1 MNEMFSQGGK
11 GSTGILTNKQAI
23 ARHFGVKQ
31 SEVVYFSVGALL
43 TGYKVIY
50 DKVSQRAY
58 SLPADIGSEVT
69 AVSLS
74 PAGVLVHSAGNVD
87 LGALA
92 VAREE
97 YVTLPGSFDTGVTV
111 NTKNELVVFT
121 DGKFRWEGA
130 LPKVVVAG
138 STPESTGGVGEGLW
152 KSVGNASLRDE
163 LSNNDGFNLIGAAY
177 YNDVRG
183 YTGDGDKIICAGR
196 ETITDGCSG
205 VFFLD
210 HSDSTSAD
218 NDGTVLVD
226 SLGRRWKRQFDGTAQ
241 RRWFGLPDNEGLTS
255 GWDSYAPS
263 QEKSLKDAV
272 QDIAITPDDVC
283 VKHRAIKAFRKSVGI
298 KDSAVAGAF
307 IVGEFPEDSDVEP
320 SASVTGFESYDDIGK
335 YPGRDSVA
343 LFAQAESALP
353 LEFSDGVFTTTSVM
367 SSTVLSSIGK
377 VQPGMILDVNFGA
390 GGWVGTV
397 ITAVNTSTGE
407 LTISGWRKIDGT
419 SSVATTPANNT
430 PAVIN
435 RHNNLWAANFN
446 ALTTQNGGANQA
458 IGIETGLSLLK
469 TGSGTGSK
477 AYYAVNLSSGVGENP
492 QYGFMNGGQFQ
503 KVFFAQLATDCSFES
518 SVLANTTAKH
528 CNFHSTDGTS
538 LFRVGYTGLEAQA
551 LAIEYMSST
560 GTVSEASAMT
570 IATAADININ
580 LDVAAN
586 FPGRLRKVKN
596 ASGGAITVN
605 GGVALTDGMYAE
617 FISDGSSWITLFT
630 K

>member
-1 MNEMFSQGGK
+1 MSSGCGDVLSLADLQTAKKHQIFEAEVITGKSGGVA
-11 GSTGILTNKQAI
+11 TGADIDYTTNQVTGQVQKTMPAILRDIGFTPASFDFTTGGTLTINDRDK
-23 ARHFGVKQ
+23 
-31 SEVVYFSVGALL
+31 VVYDPVSKTWYSYVGTLPVTVPAGFNPVGNANWKPRTDPDLRNDLANVDGLALI
-43 TGYKVIY
+43 GASNYQNI
-50 DKVSQRAY
+50 RAY
-58 SLPADIGSEVT
+58 SG
-69 AVSLS
+69 
-74 PAGVLVHSAGNVD
+74 GND
-87 LGALA
+87 RIFCL
-92 VAREE
+92 
-97 YVTLPGSFDTGVTV
+97 
-111 NTKNELVVFT
+111 
-121 DGKFRWEGA
+121 
-130 LPKVVVAG
+130 
-138 STPESTGGVGEGLW
+138 
-152 KSVGNASLRDE
+152 
-163 LSNNDGFNLIGAAY
+163 
-177 YNDVRG
+177 
-183 YTGDGDKIICAGR
+183 GR
-196 ETITDGCSG
+196 ENITDGCSG

-210 HSDSTSAD
+210 HSDNTSTD

-255 GWDSYAPS
+255 GWDSYAPP

-272 QDIAITPDDVC
+272 QDIAVTPDDVC

-353 LEFSDGVFTTTSVM
+353 IEFSDGVFTTASVT
-367 SSTVLSSIGK
+367 SSTVLSVIGK
-377 VQPGMILDVNFGA
+377 VQPGMILDVNFGT

-419 SSVATTPANNT
+419 SSAATTPANNT

-477 AYYAVNLSSGVGENP
+477 AYYAVNLSSGVGEDP

-518 SVLANTTAKH
+518 TVLANTTAKH
-528 CNFHSTDGTS
+528 CNFHATDGTS
-538 LFRVGYTGLEAQA
+538 LFRVGYTGLEVQT
-551 LAIEYMSST
+551 LAIEYMAST
-560 GTVSEASAMT
+560 GTVSEGAGIT
-570 IATAADININ
+570 IATVADININ

-586 FPGRLRKVKN
+586 FPGRLRKIKN
-596 ASGGAITVN
+596 ASAGAITVN
-605 GGVALTDGMYAE
+605 GGVALTSGMYAE
-617 FISDGSSWITLFT
+617 FISDGSSWLTLFT

>member
-1 MNEMFSQGGK
+1 MSSGCGDVLSLADLQTAKKHQIFEAEVITGKSGGVAGGADIDYATNQVTGQLQKTLPAVLRDAGFSPVSWDF
-11 GSTGILTNKQAI
+11 STGGTLTVSDRDK
-23 ARHFGVKQ
+23 
-31 SEVVYFSVGALL
+31 VVYDPVSKTWYSYAGTLPVVVPASFNPAGNANWKPQTDPDLRVDLANVDGLSLIGASN
-43 TGYKVIY
+43 YQNI
-50 DKVSQRAY
+50 RAY
-58 SLPADIGSEVT
+58 SGS
-69 AVSLS
+69 
-74 PAGVLVHSAGNVD
+74 
-87 LGALA
+87 
-92 VAREE
+92 
-97 YVTLPGSFDTGVTV
+97 
-111 NTKNELVVFT
+111 NERIFCL
-121 DGKFRWEGA
+121 
-130 LPKVVVAG
+130 
-138 STPESTGGVGEGLW
+138 
-152 KSVGNASLRDE
+152 
-163 LSNNDGFNLIGAAY
+163 
-177 YNDVRG
+177 
-183 YTGDGDKIICAGR
+183 GR
-196 ETITDGCSG
+196 ENITDGCSG

-210 HSDSTSAD
+210 HSDNTSTD

-255 GWDSYAPS
+255 GWDSYAPP

-272 QDIAITPDDVC
+272 QDIAVTPDDVC

-353 LEFSDGVFTTTSVM
+353 IEFSDGVFTATSVT
-367 SSTVLSSIGK
+367 SPTVLSVIGK
-377 VQPGMILDVNFGA
+377 VQPGMILDVNFGT

-397 ITAVNTSTGE
+397 ITAVNASTGE
-407 LTISGWRKIDGT
+407 LAISGWRKIDGT
-419 SSVATTPANNT
+419 SSAATTPANNT
-430 PAVIN
+430 TAVIN

-477 AYYAVNLSSGVGENP
+477 AYYAVNLSSGVGEDP

-518 SVLANTTAKH
+518 TVLANTNAKH
-528 CNFHSTDGTS
+528 CNYHATDGTS
-538 LFRVGYTGLEAQA
+538 LFRVGYTGLEVQT
-551 LAIEYMSST
+551 LAIEYMTST
-560 GTVSEASAMT
+560 GTVSEASGIT

-586 FPGRLRKVKN
+586 FPGRLRKIKN
-596 ASGGAITVN
+596 ASAGAITVN
-605 GGVALTDGMYAE
+605 GGVALTSGMYAE

>member
-1 MNEMFSQGGK
+1 MANCNDYISADDLK
-11 GSTGILTNKQAI
+11 TGKQAI
-23 ARHFGVKQ
+23 LHIEHVAKSRDATGKPALEATDTIRGQ
-31 SEVVYFSVGALL
+31 SVTNKTLDGLENLYNQAISQVGYI
-43 TGYKVIY
+43 TM
-50 DKVSQRAY
+50 DSFE
-58 SLPADIGSEVT
+58 D
-69 AVSLS
+69 
-74 PAGVLVHSAGNVD
+74 
-87 LGALA
+87 GATL
-92 VAREE
+92 
-97 YVTLPGSFDTGVTV
+97 TLPNQVLRYEATG
-111 NTKNELVVFT
+111 EYYRW
-121 DGKFRWEGA
+121 DGEF
-130 LPKVVVAG
+130 PKTIPSG
-138 STPESTGGVGEGLW
+138 STPETAGGVGLGAW
-152 KSVGNASLRDE
+152 VSVGDASLRTE
-163 LSNNDGFNLIGAAY
+163 LAKNDGFNLIGAAN
-177 YNDVRG
+177 YNDIRS
-183 YTGDGDKIICAGR
+183 YTGSGNKIICIGR
-196 ETITDGCSG
+196 ENITDGCSG

-210 HSDSTSAD
+210 YSDNTSTD
-218 NDGTVLVD
+218 NDGTILVD

-255 GWDSYAPS
+255 GWDSYAPP

-272 QDIAITPDDVC
+272 QDIAVTPDDVC

-353 LEFSDGVFTTTSVM
+353 IEFSDGVFTTSSVTSP
-367 SSTVLSSIGK
+367 TILSVIGK
-377 VQPGMILDVNFGA
+377 VQPGMILDVNFGT

-407 LTISGWRKIDGT
+407 LTISGWRKIDGS
-419 SSVATTPANNT
+419 SSVAATPANNT

-469 TGSGTGSK
+469 TGSGAGSK
-477 AYYAVNLSSGVGENP
+477 AYYAVNLSSGTGEDP

-518 SVLANTTAKH
+518 TVLANTTAKH
-528 CNFHSTDGTS
+528 CNFHATNGTS
-538 LFRVGYTGLEAQA
+538 LFRVGYTGLEVQA
-551 LAIEYMSST
+551 LAIEYMTST
-560 GTVSEASAMT
+560 GTVNEAAAIT

-596 ASGGAITVN
+596 ASAGAITVN
-605 GGVALTDGMYAE
+605 GGVALTSGMYAE
-617 FISDGSSWITLFT
+617 FISDGSTWITLFT

>member
-1 MNEMFSQGGK
+1 MSSGCGDVLSLADLQTAKKHQIFEAEVITGKSGGVAGGADIDYATNQVTGQLQKTLPAVLRDAGFSPVSWDF
-11 GSTGILTNKQAI
+11 STGGTLTVSDRDK
-23 ARHFGVKQ
+23 
-31 SEVVYFSVGALL
+31 VVYDPVSKTWYSYAGTLPVVVPASFNPAGNANWKPQTDPDLRDDLANVDGLALIGASN
-43 TGYKVIY
+43 YQNI
-50 DKVSQRAY
+50 RAY
-58 SLPADIGSEVT
+58 SGS
-69 AVSLS
+69 
-74 PAGVLVHSAGNVD
+74 
-87 LGALA
+87 
-92 VAREE
+92 
-97 YVTLPGSFDTGVTV
+97 
-111 NTKNELVVFT
+111 NERIFCL
-121 DGKFRWEGA
+121 
-130 LPKVVVAG
+130 
-138 STPESTGGVGEGLW
+138 
-152 KSVGNASLRDE
+152 
-163 LSNNDGFNLIGAAY
+163 
-177 YNDVRG
+177 
-183 YTGDGDKIICAGR
+183 GR
-196 ETITDGCSG
+196 ENITDGCSG

-210 HSDSTSAD
+210 HSDNTSTD

-226 SLGRRWKRQFDGTAQ
+226 ILGRRWKRQFDGTAQ

-255 GWDSYAPS
+255 GWDSYAPP

-283 VKHRAIKAFRKSVGI
+283 IKHRAIKAFRKSVGI

-353 LEFSDGVFTTTSVM
+353 IEFSDGVFTASSVA
-367 SSTVLSSIGK
+367 SPTVLSVIDK
-377 VQPGMILDVNFGA
+377 VQPGMILDVNFGT

-407 LTISGWRKIDGT
+407 LAISGWRKIDGT
-419 SSVATTPANNT
+419 SSAATPPANNT
-430 PAVIN
+430 TAVIN

-477 AYYAVNLSSGVGENP
+477 AYYAVNLSSGVGEDP

-503 KVFFAQLATDCSFES
+503 KVFFAQLASVCSFES
-518 SVLANTTAKH
+518 AVLANTTAKH
-528 CNFHSTDGTS
+528 CNFHATNGTS
-538 LFRVGYTGLEAQA
+538 LFRVGYTGLEVQA
-551 LAIEYMSST
+551 LAIEYMTST
-560 GTVSEASAMT
+560 GTVSEAAAIT

-586 FPGRLRKVKN
+586 FPGRLRKIKN
-596 ASGGAITVN
+596 ASAGAITVN
-605 GGVALTDGMYAE
+605 GGVALTSGMYAE
-617 FISDGSSWITLFT
+617 FISDGSSWLTLFT

>member
-1 MNEMFSQGGK
+1 MVWS
-11 GSTGILTNKQAI
+11 S
-23 ARHFGVKQ
+23 
-31 SEVVYFSVGALL
+31 
-43 TGYKVIY
+43 
-50 DKVSQRAY
+50 
-58 SLPADIGSEVT
+58 
-69 AVSLS
+69 
-74 PAGVLVHSAGNVD
+74 
-87 LGALA
+87 
-92 VAREE
+92 
-97 YVTLPGSFDTGVTV
+97 
-111 NTKNELVVFT
+111 
-121 DGKFRWEGA
+121 
-130 LPKVVVAG
+130 
-138 STPESTGGVGEGLW
+138 
-152 KSVGNASLRDE
+152 
-163 LSNNDGFNLIGAAY
+163 
-177 YNDVRG
+177 
-183 YTGDGDKIICAGR
+183 
-196 ETITDGCSG
+196 
-205 VFFLD
+205 
-210 HSDSTSAD
+210 
-218 NDGTVLVD
+218 
-226 SLGRRWKRQFDGTAQ
+226 
-241 RRWFGLPDNEGLTS
+241 DNEGLTS
-255 GWDSYAPS
+255 GWDSYAPP

-272 QDIAITPDDVC
+272 QDIAVTPDDVC

-353 LEFSDGVFTTTSVM
+353 IEFSDGVFTTSSVTSP
-367 SSTVLSSIGK
+367 TILSVIGK
-377 VQPGMILDVNFGA
+377 VQPGMILDVNFGT

-407 LTISGWRKIDGT
+407 LTISGWRKIDGS
-419 SSVATTPANNT
+419 SSVAATPANNT

-469 TGSGTGSK
+469 TGSGAGSK
-477 AYYAVNLSSGVGENP
+477 AYYAVNLSSGTGEDP

-518 SVLANTTAKH
+518 TVLANTTAKH
-528 CNFHSTDGTS
+528 CNFHATNGTS
-538 LFRVGYTGLEAQA
+538 LFRVGYTGLEVQA
-551 LAIEYMSST
+551 LAIEYMTST
-560 GTVSEASAMT
+560 GTVNEAAAIT

-596 ASGGAITVN
+596 ASAGAITVN
-605 GGVALTDGMYAE
+605 GGVALTSGMYAE
-617 FISDGSSWITLFT
+617 FISDGSTWITLFT

>member
-1 MNEMFSQGGK
+1 MSSGCGDVLSLADLQTAKKHQIFEAEVITGKSGGVAGGADIDYATNPVTGQTQKTLPAVLRDVGFSPVSWDF
-11 GSTGILTNKQAI
+11 STGGTLTVNDRDK
-23 ARHFGVKQ
+23 
-31 SEVVYFSVGALL
+31 VVYDPVSQTWYSYAGALPVTVPSGFNPVGNADWKPQTDPDL
-43 TGYKVIY
+43 RNDLANVDGLSLIGASDYQNI
-50 DKVSQRAY
+50 RAY
-58 SLPADIGSEVT
+58 SG
-69 AVSLS
+69 
-74 PAGVLVHSAGNVD
+74 
-87 LGALA
+87 
-92 VAREE
+92 
-97 YVTLPGSFDTGVTV
+97 
-111 NTKNELVVFT
+111 
-121 DGKFRWEGA
+121 
-130 LPKVVVAG
+130 
-138 STPESTGGVGEGLW
+138 
-152 KSVGNASLRDE
+152 
-163 LSNNDGFNLIGAAY
+163 NNDRIFCL
-177 YNDVRG
+177 
-183 YTGDGDKIICAGR
+183 GR
-196 ETITDGCSG
+196 ENITDGCSG

-210 HSDSTSAD
+210 HSDNTSTD

-255 GWDSYAPS
+255 GWDSYAPP

-272 QDIAITPDDVC
+272 QDIAVTPDDVC

-353 LEFSDGVFTTTSVM
+353 IEFSDGVFTTSSVTSP
-367 SSTVLSSIGK
+367 TVLSVIGK
-377 VQPGMILDVNFGA
+377 VQPGMILDVNFGT

-419 SSVATTPANNT
+419 SSAATTPANNT

-477 AYYAVNLSSGVGENP
+477 AYYAVNLSSGVGEDP

-518 SVLANTTAKH
+518 TVLANTTAKH
-528 CNFHSTDGTS
+528 CNFHATNGTS
-538 LFRVGYTGLEAQA
+538 LFRVGYTGLEVQT
-551 LAIEYMSST
+551 LAIEYMTST
-560 GTVSEASAMT
+560 GTVSEGAAIT
-570 IATAADININ
+570 IAIAADININ

-586 FPGRLRKVKN
+586 FPGRLRKIKN
-596 ASGGAITVN
+596 ASAGAITVN
-605 GGVALTDGMYAE
+605 GGVALTSGMYAE
-617 FISDGSSWITLFT
+617 FISDGSSWLTLFT

>member
-1 MNEMFSQGGK
+1 MA
-11 GSTGILTNKQAI
+11 TIPTNKPIPSEDPRDLKFNAGKI
-23 ARHFGVKQ
+23 DEVVNSDAHYYTDRFGVRRWTIAGFHYTAEEAIRNYGYITMD
-31 SEVVYFSVGALL
+31 SFEDGATL
-43 TGYKVIY
+43 
-50 DKVSQRAY
+50 
-58 SLPADIGSEVT
+58 
-69 AVSLS
+69 
-74 PAGVLVHSAGNVD
+74 
-87 LGALA
+87 
-92 VAREE
+92 
-97 YVTLPGSFDTGVTV
+97 TLPNQTLRYEATGEYYRWDGEFPKTV
-111 NTKNELVVFT
+111 SS
-121 DGKFRWEGA
+121 
-130 LPKVVVAG
+130 G
-138 STPESTGGVGEGLW
+138 STPETTGGVGLGAW
-152 KSVGNASLRDE
+152 VSVGDASLRTG
-163 LSNNDGFNLIGAAY
+163 LAKNDGFNLIGAAN
-177 YNDVRG
+177 YNDIRG
-183 YTGDGDKIICAGR
+183 YTGGGNKIICIGR
-196 ETITDGCSG
+196 EDITDGCSG

-210 HSDSTSAD
+210 HSDNTSTD

-226 SLGRRWKRQFDGTAQ
+226 NLGRRWKRQFDGTAQ

-255 GWDSYAPS
+255 GWDSYAPP

-272 QDIAITPDDVC
+272 QDIAVTPDDVC

-320 SASVTGFESYDDIGK
+320 STSVTGFESYDDIGK

-353 LEFSDGVFTTTSVM
+353 IEFSDGVFTTSSVTSP
-367 SSTVLSSIGK
+367 TILSVIGK
-377 VQPGMILDVNFGA
+377 VQPGMILDVNFGT

-407 LTISGWRKIDGT
+407 LTISGWRKIDGS

-477 AYYAVNLSSGVGENP
+477 AYYAVNLSSGVGEDP

-518 SVLANTTAKH
+518 TVLANTTAKH
-528 CNFHSTDGTS
+528 CNFHATDGTS
-538 LFRVGYTGLEAQA
+538 LFRVGYTGLEVQA
-551 LAIEYMSST
+551 LAIEYMTST
-560 GTVSEASAMT
+560 GTVSESAGIT

-580 LDVAAN
+580 LDVAEHY
-586 FPGRLRKVKN
+586 PGRLRKVKN
-596 ASGGAITVN
+596 ASAGAITVN
-605 GGVALTDGMYAE
+605 GGVALTSGMYAE
-617 FISDGSSWITLFT
+617 FISDGSSWLTLFT

>member
-1 MNEMFSQGGK
+1 MSSGCGDVLSLADLQTAKKHQIFEAEVITGKSGGVAGGADIDYATNQVTGQLQKTLPAVLRDAGFSPVSWDF
-11 GSTGILTNKQAI
+11 STGGTLTVS
-23 ARHFGVKQ
+23 ARDK
-31 SEVVYFSVGALL
+31 VVYDPVSKTWYSYAGTLPVVVPASFNPAGNANWKPQTDPDLRDDLANVDGLSLIGASN
-43 TGYKVIY
+43 YQNI
-50 DKVSQRAY
+50 RAY
-58 SLPADIGSEVT
+58 SGS
-69 AVSLS
+69 
-74 PAGVLVHSAGNVD
+74 
-87 LGALA
+87 
-92 VAREE
+92 
-97 YVTLPGSFDTGVTV
+97 
-111 NTKNELVVFT
+111 NERIFCL
-121 DGKFRWEGA
+121 
-130 LPKVVVAG
+130 
-138 STPESTGGVGEGLW
+138 
-152 KSVGNASLRDE
+152 
-163 LSNNDGFNLIGAAY
+163 
-177 YNDVRG
+177 
-183 YTGDGDKIICAGR
+183 GR
-196 ETITDGCSG
+196 ENITDGCSG

-210 HSDSTSAD
+210 HSDNTSTD

-226 SLGRRWKRQFDGTAQ
+226 ILGRRWKRQFDGTAQ

-255 GWDSYAPS
+255 GWDSYAPP

-283 VKHRAIKAFRKSVGI
+283 IKHRAIKAFRKSVGI

-353 LEFSDGVFTTTSVM
+353 IEFSDGVFTASSVA
-367 SSTVLSSIGK
+367 SPTVLSVIDK
-377 VQPGMILDVNFGA
+377 VQPGMILDVNFGT

-419 SSVATTPANNT
+419 SSAATKPANNT

-477 AYYAVNLSSGVGENP
+477 AYYAVNLSSGVGEDP

-503 KVFFAQLATDCSFES
+503 KVFFAQLASVCSFES
-518 SVLANTTAKH
+518 AVLANTTAKH
-528 CNFHSTDGTS
+528 CNFHATDGTS
-538 LFRVGYTGLEAQA
+538 LFRVGYTGLEVQT
-551 LAIEYMSST
+551 LAIEYMTST
-560 GTVSEASAMT
+560 GTVSEASAIT

-586 FPGRLRKVKN
+586 FPGRLRKIKN
-596 ASGGAITVN
+596 ASAGAITVN
-605 GGVALTDGMYAE
+605 GSVALTSGMYAE
-617 FISDGSSWITLFT
+617 FISDGSSWLTLFT

>member
-23 ARHFGVKQ
+23 ARKFGIKQ
-31 SEVVYFSVGALL
+31 NEVVYFSVGVALS
-43 TGYKVIY
+43 GYKAIY
-50 DKVSQRAY
+50 DKTSQKVFA
-58 SLPADIGSEVT
+58 LPALASGTT

-74 PAGVLVHSAGNVD
+74 ETGQLVHSGGSVN
-87 LGALA
+87 LGDYSRS
-92 VAREE
+92 VGIFDNFN
-97 YVTLPGSFDTGVTV
+97 GSFEEGFTLYYS
-111 NTKNELVVFT
+111 NELVAKEGVT
-121 DGKFRWEGA
+121 YYYTGTLPVTVAAGYDPSDKSDWSVWNNSSLYSELTGLDG
-130 LPKVVVAG
+130 
-138 STPESTGGVGEGLW
+138 
-152 KSVGNASLRDE
+152 
-163 LSNNDGFNLIGAAY
+163 LSLIGAGMY
-177 YNDVRG
+177 SDIRS
-183 YTGDGDKIICAGR
+183 YTGKADRIFCTGR
-196 ETITDGCSG
+196 STITDGCSG

-210 HSDSTSAD
+210 PSDTSSVD
-218 NDGTVLVD
+218 NDGTILVD
-226 SLGRRWKRQFDGTAQ
+226 SLNRRWKRQFDGTAQ

-255 GWDSYAPS
+255 GWDSYVPP
-263 QEKSLKDAV
+263 QEKSLKDAM
-272 QDIAITPDDVC
+272 QDIAVTPDDVC

-353 LEFSDGVFTTTSVM
+353 LEFSDGVFYPTTVTSNTILNVI
-367 SSTVLSSIGK
+367 SK
-377 VQPGMILDVNFGA
+377 VQPGMILDVNFGT

-419 SSVATTPANNT
+419 SSAATTPANNT

-446 ALTTQNGGANQA
+446 ALTTPNGGANQA

-469 TGSGTGSK
+469 TGSGVGSK
-477 AYYAVNLSSGVGENP
+477 AYYAVNLSSGVGEDP

-518 SVLANTTAKH
+518 TVLANTDAKH
-528 CNFHSTDGTS
+528 CNFHATNGTS
-538 LFRVGYTGLEAQA
+538 LFRVGYTGLEVQA
-551 LAIEYMSST
+551 LAIEYMSAT
-560 GTVSEASAMT
+560 GTVSESAAIT

-586 FPGRLRKVKN
+586 FPNRLRKVKN
-596 ASGGAITVN
+596 ASAGAITVN
-605 GGVALTDGMYAE
+605 GGVALTAGMYAE
-617 FISDGSSWITLFT
+617 FISDGSTWVTLFT

>member
-1 MNEMFSQGGK
+1 MSSGCGDVLSLADLQTAKKHQIFEAEVITGKSGGVSGGADIDYATNQVTGQLQKTLPAVLRDAGFSPVSWDF
-11 GSTGILTNKQAI
+11 STGGTLTVSDRDK
-23 ARHFGVKQ
+23 
-31 SEVVYFSVGALL
+31 VVYDPVSKTWYSYAGTLPVVVPASFNPAGNANWKPQTDPDLRDDLANVDGLSLIGASN
-43 TGYKVIY
+43 YQNI
-50 DKVSQRAY
+50 RAY
-58 SLPADIGSEVT
+58 SGS
-69 AVSLS
+69 
-74 PAGVLVHSAGNVD
+74 
-87 LGALA
+87 
-92 VAREE
+92 
-97 YVTLPGSFDTGVTV
+97 
-111 NTKNELVVFT
+111 NERIFCL
-121 DGKFRWEGA
+121 
-130 LPKVVVAG
+130 
-138 STPESTGGVGEGLW
+138 
-152 KSVGNASLRDE
+152 
-163 LSNNDGFNLIGAAY
+163 
-177 YNDVRG
+177 
-183 YTGDGDKIICAGR
+183 GR
-196 ETITDGCSG
+196 ENITDGCSG

-210 HSDSTSAD
+210 HSDNTSTD

-226 SLGRRWKRQFDGTAQ
+226 ILGRRWKRQFDGTAQ

-255 GWDSYAPS
+255 GWDSYAPP

-283 VKHRAIKAFRKSVGI
+283 IKHRAIKAFRKSVGI

-353 LEFSDGVFTTTSVM
+353 IEFSDGVFTASSVA
-367 SSTVLSSIGK
+367 SPTVLSVIDK
-377 VQPGMILDVNFGA
+377 VQPGMILDVNFGT

-419 SSVATTPANNT
+419 SSAATKPANNT

-477 AYYAVNLSSGVGENP
+477 AYYAVNLSSGVGEDP

-503 KVFFAQLATDCSFES
+503 KVFFAQLASVCSFES
-518 SVLANTTAKH
+518 TVLANTAAKH
-528 CNFHSTDGTS
+528 CNFRATDGTS
-538 LFRVGYTGLEAQA
+538 LFRVGYTGLEVQT
-551 LAIEYMSST
+551 LAIEYMTST
-560 GTVSEASAMT
+560 GTVSEASAIT

-586 FPGRLRKVKN
+586 FPGRLRKIKN
-596 ASGGAITVN
+596 ASAGAITVN
-605 GGVALTDGMYAE
+605 GGVALTSGMYAE
-617 FISDGSSWITLFT
+617 FISDGSSWLTLFT

>member
-23 ARHFGVKQ
+23 ARKFGVKQ
-31 SEVVYFSVGALL
+31 NEVVYFSVGVDLG
-43 TGYKVIY
+43 GYKVIY
-50 DKVSQRAY
+50 DKTTQRAY
-58 SLPADIGSEVT
+58 SLPVLPVGTT
-69 AVSLS
+69 AVSLNEH
-74 PAGVLVHSAGNVD
+74 AVLVHSAGTVD
-87 LGALA
+87 LGELA
-92 VAREE
+92 VSRREFVCLSE
-97 YVTLPGSFDTGVTV
+97 TFAAGLVVNTRNELLFHNGIGYTYLGTLPVTITSAT
-111 NTKNELVVFT
+111 NPISNA
-121 DGKFRWEGA
+121 D
-130 LPKVVVAG
+130 
-138 STPESTGGVGEGLW
+138 W
-152 KSVGNASLRDE
+152 KSQTDFDLREDLVNIDGLSLLGASNYQNIR
-163 LSNNDGFNLIGAAY
+163 AY
-177 YNDVRG
+177 S
-183 YTGDGDKIICAGR
+183 GDKDRIFCLGR
-196 ETITDGCSG
+196 ENITDGCSG

-210 HSDSTSAD
+210 HSDNTSTD

-255 GWDSYAPS
+255 GWDSYAPP

-272 QDIAITPDDVC
+272 QDIAVTPDDVC
-283 VKHRAIKAFRKSVGI
+283 VKHRAIKAFRKSIGI

-353 LEFSDGVFTTTSVM
+353 IEFSDGVFSTSSVM
-367 SSTVLSSIGK
+367 SPTVLSVIGK
-377 VQPGMILDVNFGA
+377 VQPGMILDINFGT

-407 LTISGWRKIDGT
+407 LTISGWRKIDGS
-419 SSVATTPANNT
+419 SSVAATPANNT

-469 TGSGTGSK
+469 TGSGNGSK
-477 AYYAVNLSSGVGENP
+477 AYYAVNLSSGVGEDP

-518 SVLANTTAKH
+518 TVLANTDAKH
-528 CNFHSTDGTS
+528 CNFHATNGTS

-551 LAIEYMSST
+551 LAVEYMSAT
-560 GTVSEASAMT
+560 GTVSEAAALT

-586 FPGRLRKVKN
+586 FPCRLRKVKN
-596 ASGGAITVN
+596 ASAGAITVN
-605 GGVALTDGMYAE
+605 GGVALTSGMYAE
-617 FISDGSSWITLFT
+617 FISDGSTWITLFT

>member
-1 MNEMFSQGGK
+1 MATTPTNKPIPSEDPRDLKFNAGK
-11 GSTGILTNKQAI
+11 IDEVVTGNNHYYTDRFGVRRWTIAGFQYTAEEAIRNYGYITMDSFEDGSTL
-23 ARHFGVKQ
+23 
-31 SEVVYFSVGALL
+31 
-43 TGYKVIY
+43 
-50 DKVSQRAY
+50 
-58 SLPADIGSEVT
+58 
-69 AVSLS
+69 
-74 PAGVLVHSAGNVD
+74 
-87 LGALA
+87 
-92 VAREE
+92 
-97 YVTLPGSFDTGVTV
+97 TLPNQVLRYKATGEYYRWDGEFP
-111 NTKNELVVFT
+111 KNVQS
-121 DGKFRWEGA
+121 
-130 LPKVVVAG
+130 G
-138 STPESTGGVGEGLW
+138 STPESSGGIGLGAW
-152 KSVGNASLRDE
+152 VSVGDASLRAG
-163 LSNNDGFNLIGAAY
+163 LAKNDGFNLIGAAN
-177 YNDVRG
+177 YNDIRG
-183 YTGDGDKIICAGR
+183 YTGSGNKIICIGR
-196 ETITDGCSG
+196 EDITDGCSG

-210 HSDSTSAD
+210 HSDNTSTD

-241 RRWFGLPDNEGLTS
+241 RRWFGLPDDKGLTS
-255 GWDSYAPS
+255 GWDSYAPP

-272 QDIAITPDDVC
+272 QDIAVTPDDVC

-353 LEFSDGVFTTTSVM
+353 IEFSDGVFTTSSVTSP
-367 SSTVLSSIGK
+367 TVLSVIGK
-377 VQPGMILDVNFGA
+377 VQPGMILDVNFGT

-419 SSVATTPANNT
+419 SSAATTPANNT

-477 AYYAVNLSSGVGENP
+477 AYYAVNLSSGVGEDP

-518 SVLANTTAKH
+518 TVLANTNAKH
-528 CNFHSTDGTS
+528 CNFHATDGTS
-538 LFRVGYTGLEAQA
+538 LFRVGYTGLEVQA
-551 LAIEYMSST
+551 LAIEYMTST
-560 GTVSEASAMT
+560 GTVSESAGIT

-580 LDVAAN
+580 LDVAEHY
-586 FPGRLRKVKN
+586 PGRLRKVKN
-596 ASGGAITVN
+596 ASAGAITVN
-605 GGVALTDGMYAE
+605 GGVALTSGMYAE
-617 FISDGSSWITLFT
+617 FISDGSSWLTLFT